1 MIPFADIQ
9 KDPQEG
15 YYFDWGSHHQ
25 GGSISNLSKINIG
38 DKVADKSL
46 NWTPYWTVSGVDEK
60 KQIIYLTPIEPNP
73 LVTGVGA
80 GGKKLDDFDMSV
92 FTGGLRK
99 EKSRWHYSTVESR
112 PC

>member
-1 MIPFADIQ
+1 MLLNFRQWMEIFDLGDEVFKARGVWMIPFADIQ

-60 KQIIYLTPIEPNP
+60 KTNHLPHRSQ
-73 LVTGVGA
+73 
-80 GGKKLDDFDMSV
+80 
-92 FTGGLRK
+92 
-99 EKSRWHYSTVESR
+99 KST
-112 PC
+112 